1 MLNILKLKGK
11 IAENGM
17 NMTRLAKAIGMN
29 KDTLY
34 RRISNEGQNLRLGD
48 VKAICDVL
56 HLDFDDACRIFMNL

>member
-1 MLNILKLKGK
+1 MLNVLKLKGK

-17 NMTRLAKAIGMN
+17 NMTGLAKAIGMN

-48 VKAICDVL
+48 VNNICDVL

>member
-11 IAENGM
+11 VAENDM

-34 RRISNEGQNLRLGD
+34 RRISNEGQNLRLDD
-48 VKAICDVL
+48 VRNICDVL